1 MKLHFV
7 IPRVIKNI
15 TVLLLILLSILT
27 LLFWLFFADFK
38 EKAFINAKKDYELNI
53 DKYINKFEN
62 KIILFDNK
70 SIQEYIKDAK
80 NTDFIKDVSVKEI
93 KKFTMTSQYGIL
105 IGLKY
110 QDTPITKAD
119 YLTLISSYKVM
130 NCGDKDAMR
139 SFAVGTGAIAVEMN
153 GNQAK

>member
-1 MKLHFV
+1 MMADMKTNFPGV
-7 IPRVIKNI
+7 YDVVTDYFQAK
-15 TVLLLILLSILT
+15 TC
-27 LLFWLFFADFK
+27 K
-38 EKAFINAKKDYELNI
+38 E
-53 DKYINKFEN
+53 
-62 KIILFDNK
+62 
-70 SIQEYIKDAK
+70 
-80 NTDFIKDVSVKEI
+80 DFIKDVSVKEI